1 MASDNI
7 SEEII
12 SDDIIPK
19 KSPDNIEDSTK
30 NTNKECIEL
39 KNLDYKN
46 MLMYGNNLKS
56 NSVNVDIEQI
66 EKLLENESLL
76 NKLDMWSKLDKTDK
90 IIKLK
95 NFAKILVIRYTLD
108 SNEENKLNNYL
119 IYCLERKHISKIKDI
134 NYNKNLGIIEDIPN
148 LCFNEETR
156 TFFIKRNDRHGN
168 TQKSLAP
175 KKNKTQKY

>member
-76 NKLDMWSKLDKTDK
+76 NKL
-90 IIKLK
+90 
-95 NFAKILVIRYTLD
+95 
-108 SNEENKLNNYL
+108 
-119 IYCLERKHISKIKDI
+119 
-134 NYNKNLGIIEDIPN
+134 
-148 LCFNEETR
+148 
-156 TFFIKRNDRHGN
+156 
-168 TQKSLAP
+168 
-175 KKNKTQKY
+175 